1 MTPLTLG
8 LIALAGLL
16 LAANGIVSLFPKKG
30 SVKVTFIPPTPA
42 SIAAP
47 GSQNK
52 LDAHIQ
58 STNHKI
64 SALFGR
70 VEALEKSLQTMLAR
84 DAPAKDQTW
93 LQTVPVRTVKK
104 KSARM

>member
-1 MTPLTLG
+1 MAPLTLG

-16 LAANGIVSLFPKKG
+16 LAANGIVSLFPKRTG
-30 SVKVTFIPPTPA
+30 VNVTFIPPSP
-42 SIAAP
+42 SVESAP
-47 GSQNK
+47 GSETK

-70 VEALEKSLQTMLAR
+70 VEALEKSLQAILAR
-84 DAPAKDQTW
+84 DAPVKDQTW
-93 LQTVPVRTVKK
+93 LQTAPVRSAKK
-104 KSARM
+104 KPARA